1 MPFLILILFILA
13 LLIGPGLWVKRVL
26 ARHSDERN
34 DLPGTG
40 GELAAHLMDRFGL
53 EGVTLE
59 RTELGDHY
67 DPQAKAIRLTANVM
81 DKKSLT
87 AIATAA
93 HEFGHAL
100 QHAKNYTALTTR
112 TVLAKQAI
120 NIQRFASIAI
130 FALPVLAVIPGMA
143 VFARLLL
150 IGIIGSMFLSTL
162 IHFVT
167 LPVEFDAS
175 FGRALP
181 ILKEGNYV
189 SDRDLM
195 KVRKVLL
202 ACALTYVS
210 QAMFGLLNFSR
221 WFRLLRR

>member
-1 MPFLILILFILA
+1 MPFLILILLIVA
-13 LLIGPGLWVKRVL
+13 LLVGPGLWVKRVL
-26 ARHSDERN
+26 ARHSDERD

-40 GELAAHLMDRFGL
+40 GELAAHLMDRFKL

-59 RTELGDHY
+59 RTDQGDHY
-67 DPQAKAIRLTANVM
+67 DPQAKAIRLSPNVM

-87 AIATAA
+87 AVATAA

-100 QHAKNYTALTTR
+100 QHAKNYTALSTR
-112 TVLAKQAI
+112 TVLAKQAV
-120 NIQRFASIAI
+120 NVQRFASIAI
-130 FALPVLAVIPGMA
+130 FALPILVVIPGGA
-143 VFARLLL
+143 ILARFLL
-150 IGIIGSMFLSTL
+150 IGIIGSMFLTTL

-181 ILKEGNYV
+181 ILEQGDYV
-189 SDRDLM
+189 SDRDLA